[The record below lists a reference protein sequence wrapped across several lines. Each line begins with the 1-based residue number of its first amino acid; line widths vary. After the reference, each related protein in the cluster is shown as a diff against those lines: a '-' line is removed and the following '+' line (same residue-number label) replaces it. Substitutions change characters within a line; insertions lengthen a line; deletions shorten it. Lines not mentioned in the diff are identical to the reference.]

1 MCSAVCISVSVS
13 ALLCP
18 SVGGSREITSVLV
31 GLVEAGRLGGGQRR
45 PTLTSQPQQPP
56 HSDLSNNTSSYNNTG
71 GEDGGRLGC
80 NLTITCHSAAGYGP
94 HQLHPSS
101 SATILPRYLQ
111 LNCQRYF
118 AKVHTIFRE
127 APF

>member
-1 MCSAVCISVSVS
+1 MEAISAHYTDSWATLYICVVCISVIVSV
-13 ALLCP
+13 LLCP

-45 PTLTSQPQQPP
+45 PEPLSPLEPQQPP

-80 NLTITCHSAAGYGP
+80 NLTITLLLTMDHINSTPAPVPQYFPGI
-94 HQLHPSS
+94 SS
-101 SATILPRYLQ
+101 
-111 LNCQRYF
+111 
-118 AKVHTIFRE
+118 
-127 APF
+127 

>member
-80 NLTITCHSAAGYGP
+80 NLTITLLLNMDHI
-94 HQLHPSS
+94 SS
-101 SATILPRYLQ
+101 TPAPVPQ
-111 LNCQRYF
+111 YF
-118 AKVHTIFRE
+118 PGISS
-127 APF
+127 